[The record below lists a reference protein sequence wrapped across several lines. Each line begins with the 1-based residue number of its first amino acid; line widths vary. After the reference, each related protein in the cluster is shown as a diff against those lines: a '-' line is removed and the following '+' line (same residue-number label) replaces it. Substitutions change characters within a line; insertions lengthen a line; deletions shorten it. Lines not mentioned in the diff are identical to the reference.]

1 LWAGACAVVRL
12 CAGWRV
18 TTPGWMRARVLVSPV
33 TLLAA
38 AVLAALVWVAALAQP
53 DGRLHVWFLDVGQGD
68 GILIQTPSGGQVL
81 IDGGSS
87 AQVLLGQ
94 LGSVMPFWDR
104 TLDLVVLTH
113 PDDDHMAAQVEAI
126 GRFTVDAA
134 WETPASAA
142 SLASSDWRSAMQ
154 AAGAQVQVQFAGGWA
169 DLGDGVALWVLGPP
183 AQGFSGKDVDNEN
196 SLVAKLVDGDFS
208 VLLTGDAG
216 DAAEQALIAQGAP
229 LPSTVLK
236 VAHHG
241 SKFSSGERFVAAVN
255 PPLAVI
261 QVGAGNDYGHPST
274 ETLVRLQ
281 GQLVLRN
288 DQHGRIHFWSDGQKL
303 WITPHILRDSANSR
317 GKVESLHTI
326 RSWFLA
332 GICAL
337 VPPVEKEVV
346 L

>member
-1 LWAGACAVVRL
+1 
-12 CAGWRV
+12 
-18 TTPGWMRARVLVSPV
+18 
-33 TLLAA
+33 
-38 AVLAALVWVAALAQP
+38 
-53 DGRLHVWFLDVGQGD
+53 
-68 GILIQTPSGGQVL
+68 
-81 IDGGSS
+81 
-87 AQVLLGQ
+87 
-94 LGSVMPFWDR
+94 
-104 TLDLVVLTH
+104 
-113 PDDDHMAAQVEAI
+113 
-126 GRFTVDAA
+126 
-134 WETPASAA
+134 
-142 SLASSDWRSAMQ
+142 
-154 AAGAQVQVQFAGGWA
+154 
-169 DLGDGVALWVLGPP
+169 LGPP
-183 AQGFSGKDVDNEN
+183 ARGFSGKDVDNEN
-196 SLVAKLVDGDFS
+196 SLVAKLVYGDFS

-241 SKFSSGERFVAAVN
+241 SKFSSSERFVAAVN
-255 PPLAVI
+255 PPLALI